1 MVTISQMIFANA
13 FFNEN
18 FCFVIKISLK
28 SIPYGPIDN
37 NLALV

>member
-1 MVTISQMIFANA
+1 MAAISQMIFANA

-28 SIPYGPIDN
+28 SVPYGPIDN
-37 NLALV
+37 KPALV